1 MACSLAHFVG
11 HEPDI
16 RHSRFFNLSGKEY
29 HCPASPTALYCFQG
43 FGTVGVGVEV
53 EVAETRLN
61 GFTRGNLHTL
71 GRRMLRHEREI
82 DGG

>member
-16 RHSRFFNLSGKEY
+16 RHSRFFNVLEKEY
-29 HCPASPTALYCFQG
+29 HCPNPATALYCFQE
-43 FGTVGVGVEV
+43 FGPVGVGVGGEV

-71 GRRMLRHEREI
+71 GET
-82 DGG
+82 DA